1 MLMIVISMMMMT
13 MIDGTI
19 SGVAFTSNVSLQQSN
34 DDLC

>member
-1 MLMIVISMMMMT
+1 MMIVISMMMMT

-19 SGVAFTSNVSLQQSN
+19 SGVAFTSNVQQSN